1 MKVGIQN
8 RNTMFLTRSKQIVV
22 TGGFGQRESYLDP
35 NFNYRD

>member
-8 RNTMFLTRSKQIVV
+8 RNSMFLTRSKQIVV
-22 TGGFGQRESYLDP
+22 TGGFDIGKSYLDP